1 MVLGFPPRGPR
12 AMRGGASKPR
22 RLLAAAALLLCLRG
36 GVALA
41 QESAREA
48 HDRRHAPHHG
58 GYLVKASHLVKFPAF
73 VAWPDSA
80 FETSSSPFRLCIGG
94 VDPFGPLIDR
104 LAHNARVGDHEIMV
118 TRLPVVTKGA
128 DCHVLFVSPS
138 RGQTPREMIAAVAG
152 RPVLTIADEGLDAP
166 SAMIQ
171 FVTLESRVRF
181 EIRGEA
187 AQTEGLVVSS
197 KLLSLSVT
205 RGIGQR

>member
-1 MVLGFPPRGPR
+1 
-12 AMRGGASKPR
+12 
-22 RLLAAAALLLCLRG
+22 
-36 GVALA
+36 
-41 QESAREA
+41 
-48 HDRRHAPHHG
+48 
-58 GYLVKASHLVKFPAF
+58 
-73 VAWPDSA
+73 
-80 FETSSSPFRLCIGG
+80 
-94 VDPFGPLIDR
+94 
-104 LAHNARVGDHEIMV
+104 V

-181 EIRGEA
+181 EVRGEA
-187 AQTEGLVVSS
+187 AQTEGLAVSS

-205 RGIGQR
+205 RGTGER

>member
-1 MVLGFPPRGPR
+1 MVLGVPPRGPQ

-22 RLLAAAALLLCLRG
+22 RLFAAAALLLCLQG

-41 QESAREA
+41 QEVPREA
-48 HDRRHAPHHG
+48 HGWRHAPHRG
-58 GYLVKASHLVKFPAF
+58 GYMVKASHLVKFPAF

-80 FETSSSPFRLCIGG
+80 FETPSSPFRLCIGG

-104 LAHNARVGDHEIMV
+104 FAHNARVGDHEMTV
-118 TRLPVVTKGA
+118 TRLPSVAKGA

-138 RGQTPREMIAAVAG
+138 RGQTPREMIAAVTG
-152 RPVLTIADEGLDAP
+152 RPVLTVADEGIDAP
-166 SAMIQ
+166 GAMIQ

-205 RGIGQR
+205 RGIGER